1 MLYTTLFP
9 NTKVP
14 KVRRTAQSATTALTL
29 AQSNLLL
36 VNVRWS
42 QAIARRVKGEK
53 GGGGREGGDNHSAQ
67 FHTKRGHIDG
77 AHREGAA
84 QESIFQL
91 ML

>member
-42 QAIARRVKGEK
+42 QAIARRVKGERREEEEEKVEIIILHSFIPK
-53 GGGGREGGDNHSAQ
+53 GVIQME
-67 FHTKRGHIDG
+67 HI
-77 AHREGAA
+77 EK
-84 QESIFQL
+84 EQL
-91 ML
+91 KKVL

>member
-42 QAIARRVKGEK
+42 QAIARRVKGERREEEEEEKVEIIILHSFIPK
-53 GGGGREGGDNHSAQ
+53 GVIQME
-67 FHTKRGHIDG
+67 HI
-77 AHREGAA
+77 EK
-84 QESIFQL
+84 EQL
-91 ML
+91 KKVL